1 MANKPIN
8 WSREQL
14 LIAFHLYCQLPFGRM
29 HSKNPDI
36 IRFADLIGRTPSALA
51 MKLTNIASLDP
62 IITSSGRRG
71 LSGASSTDKAMWD
84 EMQRGWEDFA
94 IESQAAVDSLMA
106 RTNSQSLDKSL
117 TTHDFSF
124 DDMPDYSSENK
135 ISQTKVRIG
144 QQFFRRAVISA
155 YAGRCCITGLSHP
168 ILLVASHIV
177 PWRSDENNR
186 LNPRNG
192 LCLSTLHD
200 KAFDKGLITIRPDYT
215 IKISSS
221 TRQLADNRF
230 AMDWLVDLEGKMIT
244 LPDKFSP
251 SLEFIEWHNEHIFL
265 RD

>member
-1 MANKPIN
+1 MTQKSIN
-8 WSREQL
+8 WSRKQL
-14 LIAFHLYCQLPFGRM
+14 LVAFNLYCQLPFGRM

-71 LSGASSTDKAMWD
+71 LSGASSADKAMWD
-84 EMQRGWEDFA
+84 EMQRDWEHFA
-94 IESQAAVDSLMA
+94 IESQTAVDSLLGE
-106 RTNSQSLDKSL
+106 TNSWAPDEQLTISDFALDERS
-117 TTHDFSF
+117 
-124 DDMPDYSSENK
+124 DYSSENRS
-135 ISQTKVRIG
+135 SQTQVRIG

-155 YAGRCCITGLSHP
+155 YAGRCCITGLAQP
-168 ILLVASHIV
+168 VLLVASHII
-177 PWRSDENNR
+177 PWRSDKNNR

-200 KAFDKGLITIRPDYT
+200 KAFDKGLITIREDYT

-221 TRQLADNRF
+221 VRQLANNRF
-230 AMDWLVDLEGKMIT
+230 ALDWLIDLDGKKIT
-244 LPDKFSP
+244 LPEKFSP
-251 SLEFIEWHNEHIFL
+251 ALEFIEWHNKHVFM